1 MKKIYKREREREK
14 VEGEFLLK
22 KFNTSLT
29 PLLKKKKVFFQKLK
43 KYIFNPSL
51 ILQRIKYEFIKSNI
65 EIDWEERTKNLQTS
79 AVLSKKY
86 NKSEY
91 KKIDSI
97 QKKILYKILKSKI
110 KKNYKILDFGC
121 GAGRF
126 SDFFTKG
133 LKAQYFGVDSSI
145 SLLKF
150 KKEQKNQKFMHL
162 TNFLNNQKYAK
173 FFDVV
178 FIFTVL
184 GGIPNKKINVTKEII
199 YKTIKNSGFLFFVE
213 LVKETTL
220 EGPWRYRTINFYK
233 TLFKE
238 FKINSNFY
246 FLQDND
252 EYRIFF
258 GKKNL

>member
-1 MKKIYKREREREK
+1 MRERERERA
-14 VEGEFLLK
+14 FLLK

-29 PLLKKKKVFFQKLK
+29 PLLKKEKKGFFFKIK
-43 KYIFNPSL
+43 KYIFNPL
-51 ILQRIKYEFIKSNI
+51 LVLQRIKYEFVKSNI
-65 EIDWEERTKNLQTS
+65 EIDWEERTKICKIS

-150 KKEQKNQKFMHL
+150 KRNRKHQKFIHL
-162 TNFLNNQKYAK
+162 KNFLHNSKYEK

-184 GGIPNKKINVTKEII
+184 GGIPNKKINATKEII
-199 YKTIKNSGFLFFVE
+199 YKAIKNNGFLFFVE
-213 LVKETTL
+213 LVKEATV
-220 EGPWRYRTINFYK
+220 EGAWRYRTINFYK
-233 TLFKE
+233 TLFKN
-238 FKINSNFY
+238 FKIDSNFY
-246 FLQDND
+246 FLQDNN

-258 GKKNL
+258 GRKILST

>member
-1 MKKIYKREREREK
+1 MRERERER
-14 VEGEFLLK
+14 EREFLLK

-29 PLLKKKKVFFQKLK
+29 PLLKKKSFFSKLK

-51 ILQRIKYEFIKSNI
+51 IPQRIKYEFIKSNI
-65 EIDWEERTKNLQTS
+65 EIDWEERTKNSQTS
-79 AVLSKKY
+79 SVLSKKY

-91 KKIDSI
+91 KKINNI
-97 QKKILYKILKSKI
+97 QKKILYKILKKNI
-110 KKNYKILDFGC
+110 KRNYKILDFGC

-126 SDFFTKG
+126 SDFFTKS

-150 KKEQKNQKFMHL
+150 KKNKKNQKFMHL
-162 TNFLNNQKYAK
+162 TNFLNNKKYEK
-173 FFDVV
+173 FFDAV

-184 GGIPNKKINVTKEII
+184 GGIPNKKINTTKEII

-213 LVKETTL
+213 LVRETTL

-233 TLFKE
+233 TLFKV
-238 FKINSNFY
+238 FKIDSNFY

-258 GKKNL
+258 GKKFLKT

>member
-1 MKKIYKREREREK
+1 MRERQ
-14 VEGEFLLK
+14 FLLK
-22 KFNTSLT
+22 NFNTSLT
-29 PLLKKKKVFFQKLK
+29 PLLKKKEKSFFFKIK
-43 KYIFNPSL
+43 KYIFNPL
-51 ILQRIKYEFIKSNI
+51 LVLQRIKYEFVKSNV
-65 EIDWEERTKNLQTS
+65 EIDWEERTKIFKTS

-91 KKIDSI
+91 NRIDSI

-110 KKNYKILDFGC
+110 KKNYKILDLGC

-126 SDFFTKG
+126 SSFFTKV
-133 LKAQYFGVDSSI
+133 LKMQYFGVDSSI

-150 KKEQKNQKFMHL
+150 TKNKKNQKFMYL
-162 TNFLNNQKYAK
+162 TNFLNNQKYTK

-184 GGIPNKKINVTKEII
+184 GGIPNKKINTTKEII
-199 YKTIKNSGFLFFVE
+199 YKTIKNNGLLFFVE
-213 LVKETTL
+213 LVRETTL
-220 EGPWRYRTINFYK
+220 EGAWRYRTINFYK
-233 TLFKE
+233 TLFKR

-246 FLQDND
+246 FLQDNN

-258 GKKNL
+258 GRKF

>member
-1 MKKIYKREREREK
+1 MRERERQ
-14 VEGEFLLK
+14 FLLK
-22 KFNTSLT
+22 NFNTSLT
-29 PLLKKKKVFFQKLK
+29 PLLKKKEKSFFFKIK
-43 KYIFNPSL
+43 KYIFNPL
-51 ILQRIKYEFIKSNI
+51 LVLQRIKYEFVKSNV
-65 EIDWEERTKNLQTS
+65 EIDWEERTKIFKTS

-91 KKIDSI
+91 NRIDSI

-110 KKNYKILDFGC
+110 KKNYKILDLGC

-126 SDFFTKG
+126 SSFFTKV
-133 LKAQYFGVDSSI
+133 LKMQYFGVDSSI

-150 KKEQKNQKFMHL
+150 TKNKKNQKFMYL
-162 TNFLNNQKYAK
+162 TNFLNNQKYTK

-184 GGIPNKKINVTKEII
+184 GGIPNKKINTTKEII
-199 YKTIKNSGFLFFVE
+199 YKTIKNNGLLFFVE
-213 LVKETTL
+213 LVRETTL
-220 EGPWRYRTINFYK
+220 EGAWRYRTINFYK
-233 TLFKE
+233 TLFKR

-246 FLQDND
+246 FLQDNN

-258 GKKNL
+258 GRKF

>member
-1 MKKIYKREREREK
+1 MRERQ
-14 VEGEFLLK
+14 FLLK
-22 KFNTSLT
+22 NFNTSLT
-29 PLLKKKKVFFQKLK
+29 PLLKKKEKSFFFKIK
-43 KYIFNPSL
+43 KYIFNPL
-51 ILQRIKYEFIKSNI
+51 LVLQRIKYEFVKSNV
-65 EIDWEERTKNLQTS
+65 EIDWEERTKIFKTS

-91 KKIDSI
+91 NRIDSI

-110 KKNYKILDFGC
+110 KKNYKILDLGC

-126 SDFFTKG
+126 SSFFTKV
-133 LKAQYFGVDSSI
+133 LKTQYFGVDSSI

-150 KKEQKNQKFMHL
+150 TKNKKNQKFMYL
-162 TNFLNNQKYAK
+162 TNFLNNQKYTK

-184 GGIPNKKINVTKEII
+184 GGIPNKKINTTKEII
-199 YKTIKNSGFLFFVE
+199 YKTIKNNGLLFFVE
-213 LVKETTL
+213 LVRETTL
-220 EGPWRYRTINFYK
+220 EGAWRYRTINFYK
-233 TLFKE
+233 TLFKR

-246 FLQDND
+246 FLQDNN

-258 GKKNL
+258 GRKF

>member
-1 MKKIYKREREREK
+1 MRERQ
-14 VEGEFLLK
+14 FLLK

-29 PLLKKKKVFFQKLK
+29 PLLEKEKKSIFQKLK
-43 KYIFNPSL
+43 KYTFNPL
-51 ILQRIKYEFIKSNI
+51 LALQKIKCEFIKSNI
-65 EIDWEERTKNLQTS
+65 EIDWEERTKICKTS

-91 KKIDSI
+91 KRIDST

-126 SDFFTKG
+126 SDFFTKD
-133 LKAQYFGVDSSI
+133 LKAKYFGVDSSI

-150 KKEQKNQKFMHL
+150 KKNKKNQKFMHL
-162 TNFLNNQKYAK
+162 TNFSNNQKYAK

-184 GGIPNKKINVTKEII
+184 GGIPNKKINAAKEII
-199 YKTIKNSGFLFFVE
+199 YKTIKNNGFLFFVE
-213 LVKETTL
+213 LVRQTTL
-220 EGPWRYRTINFYK
+220 EGAWRYRTINFYK
-233 TLFKE
+233 TLFKK
-238 FKINSNFY
+238 FKIDSNYY
-246 FLQDND
+246 FLQDNN

-258 GKKNL
+258 GKKI